1 MKAMLRR
8 RYGPP
13 DAVLAFEDVAKPA
26 MGEADVL
33 VAVRAASVNPIDW
46 HSIRG
51 EPFFMRM
58 ITGLAAPK
66 DPRIGADLAGIVE
79 AVGRGITRFKPGD
92 AVFGTCASYG
102 GSLAEYAL
110 ASDESIALKPAN
122 VTFEEAG
129 AAGVGTL
136 TALQG
141 LRKGGARKGK
151 RVLVNGAA
159 GGVGTYAVQI
169 AKTLGAHVTG
179 VCSTRNVELVRSC
192 GADAVV
198 DYTRDDFTASGAGYD
213 LIYDCIGN
221 HSFSE
226 CRRVLARDGAVV
238 MIGGG
243 KGRWVEPL
251 PGAIAASVRAAFA
264 SQRYLMLVSRP
275 SRDDIDTIAR
285 FLAEGRVKSVIDRR
299 YPLAETRAAIRYLEQ
314 GHARGKVVITV

>member
-1 MKAMLRR
+1 MKAILRR

-13 DAVLAFEDVAKPA
+13 DTVLSMEDVAKPA
-26 MGEADVL
+26 VGGKDVL

-46 HSIRG
+46 HFIRG
-51 EPFFMRM
+51 EPYFMRM
-58 ITGLAAPK
+58 ISGLGAPK
-66 DPRIGADLAGIVE
+66 DPRIGADLAGVVE
-79 AVGRGITRFKPGD
+79 AVGPSVTRFKPGD
-92 AVFGTCASYG
+92 AVFGTCATYG

-122 VTFEEAG
+122 VTFEDAG
-129 AAGVGTL
+129 AAGVGAL

-141 LRKGGARKGK
+141 LRKGGAREGS

-159 GGVGTYAVQI
+159 GGVGTYTVQV
-169 AKTLGAHVTG
+169 AKALGAHVTG
-179 VCSTRNVELVRSC
+179 VCSTRNVELVRSL

-198 DYTRDDFTASGAGYD
+198 DYTRDDFTAGGAGYD

-221 HSFSE
+221 HSFSDY
-226 CRRVLARDGAVV
+226 RRVLARDGAVV

-243 KGRWVEPL
+243 RGRWIEPL
-251 PGAIAASVRAAFA
+251 PGAIAATICAAFS
-264 SQRYLMLVSRP
+264 SQRYVMLVSQP

-285 FLAEGRVKSVIDRR
+285 FLSEGRVKSVIDRR

>member
-1 MKAMLRR
+1 MKAVVRR

-13 DAVLAFEDVAKPA
+13 DAVLSYEDATKPA
-26 MGEADVL
+26 VGDGDVL

-46 HSIRG
+46 HFIRG

-58 ITGLAAPK
+58 VSGLGAPR
-66 DPRIGADLAGIVE
+66 DARLGADLAGIIE
-79 AVGRGITRFKPGD
+79 AVGRDVTRFKAGD
-92 AVFGTCASYG
+92 AVFGTCAAYG

-110 ASDESIALKPAN
+110 ASDESIAIKPAN

-129 AAGVGTL
+129 AAGVGAL

-141 LRKGGARKGK
+141 LRKGGAGQGS

-159 GGVGTYAVQI
+159 GGVGTYAVQV
-169 AKTLGAHVTG
+169 AKALGAHVTG
-179 VCSTRNVELVRSC
+179 VCSTRNAELVRSL

-198 DYTRDDFTASGAGYD
+198 DYTRDDFTASGGAYD

-221 HSFSE
+221 HSFAA

-243 KGRWVEPL
+243 KGRWIEPL
-251 PGAIAASVRAAFA
+251 PGAIAACVSAAFTT
-264 SQRYLMLVSRP
+264 QRYLMLISRP
-275 SRDDIDTIAR
+275 SRNDIDAIAR
-285 FLAEGRVKSVIDRR
+285 FMAEGRVRSVIDRR
-299 YPLAETRAAIRYLEQ
+299 YPLAQTREAIRYLEQ